1 MKLPQKLININK
13 LSRII
18 FSGLIIAFIILV
30 SARIF
35 LNDRII
41 EIKKI
46 VSYEGN
52 LLEHDA
58 YNILQK
64 FFNEPIE
71 VKFKRIK
78 YRKKTIF
85 PDNTAY
91 GEYEYS
97 LVINNI
103 TQKILVNWEMDEN
116 GLPSITII
124 KESGNKNILY
134 QR

>member
-1 MKLPQKLININK
+1 MKQPQKLININK
-13 LSRII
+13 LTRII
-18 FSGLIIAFIILV
+18 FSGLIIAFIILF

-35 LNDRII
+35 LNDYLA

-46 VSYEGN
+46 VKYEGN

-58 YNILQK
+58 YNILQR

-71 VKFKRIK
+71 VEFKKMK
-78 YRKKTIF
+78 YRKKMIF
-85 PDNTAY
+85 LDDTTY
-91 GEYEYS
+91 GEYEYN
-97 LVINNI
+97 LVIKDI
-103 TQKILVNWEMDEN
+103 TRKILVNWEMDKN